1 MAVHSHHVIS
11 CPAGR
16 QQSLL
21 KGQHD
26 QIVGLLMLVA
36 ALVLCLVPMAQ
47 QDGAKDA
54 QVNEVIV
61 GTIVLFAAGSRLY
74 RGAGIRSD
82 VIVGL
87 CGVWLIASPFVLGLQ
102 KTSFYESNR
111 VYDVVLGSVLVLL
124 ALAGGLL
131 LRAAK
136 RQERTAEV
144 VGTRSV
150 GRKPTTAVESSDS
163 DQPPLDN

>member
-1 MAVHSHHVIS
+1 MAVHSHHAIS
-11 CPAGR
+11 RREGR

-26 QIVGLLMLVA
+26 QIIGLLMLVA
-36 ALVLCLVPMAQ
+36 ALVLCLAPMAQ

-74 RGAGIRSD
+74 RGAGSRSD

-87 CGVWLIASPFVLGLQ
+87 CGAWLIASPFLLGLQ
-102 KTSFYESNR
+102 KTSIYDSNR
-111 VYDVVLGSVLVLL
+111 VYDVVLGSVLVVL

-131 LRAAK
+131 LWAAG
-136 RQERTAEV
+136 RQEHSAGDP
-144 VGTRSV
+144 GTRSV
-150 GRKPTTAVESSDS
+150 GRKPTNAVESSDRY
-163 DQPPLDN
+163 QPPPDN